1 MTRFEE
7 MYNALVENGLSV
19 EEAAEIRD
27 LMEIEGYSEAA
38 AMDKVLDIH

>member
-7 MYNALVENGLSV
+7 LYNTLIEDGLSV
-19 EEAAEIRD
+19 EKAKEIRD

-38 AMDKVLDIH
+38 AMDKVLGIN